1 MQSIAKPAF
10 TAIRHKKLYEQVARK
25 LERFIVYKRGPGDKL
40 PSERELSIIFKVS
53 RSSIRDAVRELEALE
68 LVEVRPGIGAVIRDA
83 SVAQANPLLLQKRR
97 ELGELLEV
105 RSMIEP
111 ALAARAA
118 VNSTAEQLAL
128 IEEILHRHGQKVRQ
142 RKMAIAE
149 DSEFHYAIAR
159 AANNSVLLK
168 VLDTLMHL
176 LRDTRKRSLQV
187 EGRLERSYEGHLL
200 ILAAL
205 KRRDAA
211 EAETAMRQHL
221 QDIRHIVCSNSS
233 DQKGEELEKAAAARR
248 LAGANPG

>member
-1 MQSIAKPAF
+1 M
-10 TAIRHKKLYEQVARK
+10 
-25 LERFIVYKRGPGDKL
+25 
-40 PSERELSIIFKVS
+40 
-53 RSSIRDAVRELEALE
+53 EALE
-68 LVEVRPGIGAVIRDA
+68 LVEVRPGIGAVVRDA
-83 SVAQANPLLLQKRR
+83 GAVQANPLLLQKRR

-118 VNSTAEQLAL
+118 VNSTSEQLAL
-128 IEEILHRHGQKVRQ
+128 MEEILHRQGQKVRCG
-142 RKMAIAE
+142 KMAIAE

-159 AANNSVLLK
+159 AGNNSVLLK

-187 EGRLERSYEGHLL
+187 NGRLERSYEGHLL

-211 EAETAMRQHL
+211 EAETAMRRHL
-221 QDIRHIVCSNSS
+221 QDIKHIVYSNSS
-233 DQKGEELEKAAAARR
+233 DQKGEELEKAAVARR
-248 LAGANPG
+248 LTGTNPG